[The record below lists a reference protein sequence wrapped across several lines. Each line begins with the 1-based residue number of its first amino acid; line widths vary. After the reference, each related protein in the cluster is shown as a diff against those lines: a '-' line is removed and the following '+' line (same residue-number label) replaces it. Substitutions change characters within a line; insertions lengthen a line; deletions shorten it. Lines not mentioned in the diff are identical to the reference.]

1 MNDKMPEEP
10 TVDITKS
17 LPAIA
22 GAFLLLISLV
32 FLAYQYSKPRSGTVV
47 LPGGITYLGPTPEA
61 KETISNKQE
70 TNGKIAMADPMRFT
84 ADASV
89 SWTTIKSAKYA
100 YTFSVPETLTLTPF
114 LTDEFD
120 AYAIT
125 WNNVAKEANVLIG
138 VENLASDEKK
148 AGYVQ
153 KSKKEYIESFWSKQY
168 NLTGI
173 KTLEPF
179 TNTKGLKGY
188 KVKFQTVNGVSPF
201 DDVFFEVP
209 KMPNLVVHLSNAIL
223 DPTVFDK
230 IVDSVGWTS
239 H

>member
-1 MNDKMPEEP
+1 MNE
-10 TVDITKS
+10 DIKKT
-17 LPAIA
+17 LPAI
-22 GAFLLLISLV
+22 GATFLILLGVV
-32 FLAYQYSKPRSGTVV
+32 FLAYLYSRPRTGAIV
-47 LPGGITYLGPTPEA
+47 LPGGITYLGQSPSATPIPA
-61 KETISNKQE
+61 SAIL
-70 TNGKIAMADPMRFT
+70 FT

-89 SWTTIKSAKYA
+89 PWTAKNGAKYP
-100 YTFSVPETLTLTPF
+100 YTFSIPETLALTPF

-138 VENLASDEKK
+138 IEDLSRDEKR
-148 AGYVQ
+148 AVFV
-153 KSKKEYIESFWSKQY
+153 KKTKKDYIETFWAKQY
-168 NLTGI
+168 NLTGV
-173 KTLEPF
+173 KTLDPF

-230 IVDSVGWTS
+230 IVESVTWNTS
-239 H
+239 P

>member
-1 MNDKMPEEP
+1 MSEE
-10 TVDITKS
+10 KGF
-17 LPAIA
+17 LPAVGI
-22 GAFLLLISLV
+22 AFLVLTGIV
-32 FLAYQYSKPRSGTVV
+32 FLAYQYSRPRPGGVV
-47 LPGGITYLGPTPEA
+47 LPGGITYLGPSPTV
-61 KETISNKQE
+61 KETINKKQE
-70 TNGKIAMADPMRFT
+70 TDGKIALADPMRFT

-100 YTFSVPETLTLTPF
+100 YTFSIPETLTLTPF
-114 LTDEFD
+114 LTEEFD

-148 AGYVQ
+148 AMYVQ

-173 KTLEPF
+173 KTMEPF
-179 TNTKGLKGY
+179 TNGKGLNGY
-188 KVKFQTVNGVSPF
+188 KVKFQTTGGISPF

-230 IVDSVGWTS
+230 IVESVTWS
-239 H
+239 L